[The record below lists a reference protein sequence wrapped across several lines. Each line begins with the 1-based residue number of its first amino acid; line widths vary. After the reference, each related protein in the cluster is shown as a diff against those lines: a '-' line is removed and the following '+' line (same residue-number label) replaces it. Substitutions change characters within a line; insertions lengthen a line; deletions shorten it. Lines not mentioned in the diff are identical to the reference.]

1 MELKFFWE
9 NKKNLRK
16 KSFEKL
22 TVRSGAYENLDNVDF
37 MLFSVTTNLGWN
49 ISFQFTLKKV
59 MFTL

>member
-1 MELKFFWE
+1 M
-9 NKKNLRK
+9 RK
-16 KSFEKL
+16 LSFEKL
-22 TVRSGAYENLDNVDF
+22 TVRSGAYQNLDNVDF